1 MANKATATSKA
12 AGQEPIA
19 PAAWKTAG
27 TTARKSNKIYCYIG
41 PNIRGYL
48 HTGQVFRGEREDI
61 LRELA
66 EAVGKHPLI
75 KTLLIPGESLAM
87 ARLRVMEPGTGHYAN
102 FLKLKNEL
110 QDEARNRAE
119 KEALANA

>member
-1 MANKATATSKA
+1 MANKATATSNKA
-12 AGQEPIA
+12 AR
-19 PAAWKTAG
+19 AATA
-27 TTARKSNKIYCYIG
+27 AHKSRKIYCYIG

-66 EAVGKHPLI
+66 EVVGKHPLI
-75 KTLLIPGESLAM
+75 KTLLIPGESLAT

-102 FLKLKNEL
+102 YQKLKIEL

-119 KEALANA
+119 REALANA